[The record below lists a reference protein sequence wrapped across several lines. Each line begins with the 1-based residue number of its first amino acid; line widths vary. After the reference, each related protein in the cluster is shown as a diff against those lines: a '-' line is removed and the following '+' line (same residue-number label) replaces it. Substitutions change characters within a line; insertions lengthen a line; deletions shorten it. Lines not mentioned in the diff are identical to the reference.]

1 MNSGKLCRIK
11 TFKGLKD
18 EIKETMDLK
27 EYKKWIFQSHVKSK
41 FSKTERAG
49 IKKAFLRIIK
59 KENEKNETMFFRI
72 YAWSFVEKPYI
83 GIWFVPDGTDHG
95 IVSDSEADDP
105 VLSGIC
111 TCNYILFYSCRIL

>member
-11 TFKGLKD
+11 TFTGLKD
-18 EIKETMDLK
+18 EIKEAMGSSQNI
-27 EYKKWIFQSHVKSK
+27 KKRILQSHVKSK

-72 YAWSFVEKPYI
+72 YA
-83 GIWFVPDGTDHG
+83 
-95 IVSDSEADDP
+95 
-105 VLSGIC
+105 
-111 TCNYILFYSCRIL
+111 

>member
-27 EYKKWIFQSHVKSK
+27 EYKKRILQSHVKSK
-41 FSKTERAG
+41 FSKTESAG
-49 IKKAFLRIIK
+49 TKKAFLRIIK

-72 YAWSFVEKPYI
+72 YA
-83 GIWFVPDGTDHG
+83 
-95 IVSDSEADDP
+95 
-105 VLSGIC
+105 
-111 TCNYILFYSCRIL
+111 

>member
-27 EYKKWIFQSHVKSK
+27 EYKKRILQSHVKSK

-49 IKKAFLRIIK
+49 TKKAFSKDNK
-59 KENEKNETMFFRI
+59 KGERKE
-72 YAWSFVEKPYI
+72 
-83 GIWFVPDGTDHG
+83 
-95 IVSDSEADDP
+95 
-105 VLSGIC
+105 
-111 TCNYILFYSCRIL
+111 

>member
-27 EYKKWIFQSHVKSK
+27 EYKKRILQSRVKSK

-49 IKKAFLRIIK
+49 TKKAF
-59 KENEKNETMFFRI
+59 
-72 YAWSFVEKPYI
+72 
-83 GIWFVPDGTDHG
+83 
-95 IVSDSEADDP
+95 
-105 VLSGIC
+105 
-111 TCNYILFYSCRIL
+111 